1 MARYPSQTELNL
13 SEPAPA
19 TQSSKGGW
27 GGRGVWV
34 TALLLA
40 MIAFPMWMFS
50 PQIIRIATNQG
61 ELVIE
66 TEDKDVKVEVRDNG
80 ELIRVLDASS
90 GSSFDIRSG
99 NFELSATGTDSND
112 EKTVFKVTPVQVVM
126 NRGQREVVRV
136 TRAQTVPLV
145 SGSAQASAG
154 TGQEFLPVA
163 RSLSGGVKTPE
174 VGGTGSLYGGKNFE
188 HWFQIARTDKQ
199 PKTKADAIKACG
211 CLLYTSPSPRDRQ
224 KSRMPSSA

>member
-1 MARYPSQTELNL
+1 MTIALLEKEPANRIPSGQALVKCLESERVDWPVRVARYSYKTELRS

-27 GGRGVWV
+27 GGRGGWV

-112 EKTVFKVTPVQVVM
+112 EKTVFFCSK
-126 NRGQREVVRV
+126 
-136 TRAQTVPLV
+136 
-145 SGSAQASAG
+145 
-154 TGQEFLPVA
+154 
-163 RSLSGGVKTPE
+163 
-174 VGGTGSLYGGKNFE
+174 
-188 HWFQIARTDKQ
+188 D
-199 PKTKADAIKACG
+199 
-211 CLLYTSPSPRDRQ
+211 
-224 KSRMPSSA
+224 